1 MSAYDPIR
9 VRALGLAHRLSFLYV
24 PAWYLL
30 SVPGGARLLSYA
42 VWLMVPFMAFC
53 AYRLARAM
61 PLPMRRS
68 VVFTIAA
75 SIPLIGIIPFAY
87 LSYQAAKILKSAGVP
102 VGFLGPRK
110 ADLPSATSDKGQS
123 GA

>member
-42 VWLMVPFMAFC
+42 VWLMVP
-53 AYRLARAM
+53 
-61 PLPMRRS
+61 S
-68 VVFTIAA
+68 W
-75 SIPLIGIIPFAY
+75 PFARIG
-87 LSYQAAKILKSAGVP
+87 LLAQCRYQCAAVSSSLLQRQFRS
-102 VGFLGPRK
+102 
-110 ADLPSATSDKGQS
+110 
-123 GA
+123 